1 MLVRPTG
8 ERRFEVLMLRRSESS
23 HFVPDVYVFPGGTLE
38 EGDMTGEAFG
48 QTRGIEPGVLRAQF
62 RAKRAPAFPA
72 PFGPPSPEEA
82 AGLLFAALRELFE
95 EAGVL
100 LACDAGGH
108 PLSERD
114 LAPHSER
121 INTARKAVHAG
132 ALPFWQLLAE
142 LDVYANAHALALFSQ
157 WITPPVFKRRYNTH
171 FFTAVASP
179 DQSAIADA
187 LETHDGVWV
196 APRDALEKCELGEFR
211 MVYPTIK
218 HVERLA
224 EFQSTSELMEFARTK
239 TIYSIMPDAPAQR
252 EFSLPSDL
260 EFAW

>member
-8 ERRFEVLMLRRSESS
+8 EKRFEVLMLRRSESS

-38 EGDMTGEAFG
+38 PGDMTTQAFAR
-48 QTRGIEPGVLRAQF
+48 TKGIEPEVLRAQF

-72 PFGPPSPEEA
+72 PFGPPAADEA
-82 AGLLFAALRELFE
+82 AGLLCAALRELFE
-95 EAGVL
+95 ESGVL
-100 LACDAGGH
+100 LACNAAGDA
-108 PLSERD
+108 LSERD
-114 LAPHSER
+114 LAPHHER
-121 INTARKAVHAG
+121 IHTARKAVHARQI
-132 ALPFWQLLAE
+132 PFWQLLQE
-142 LDVYANAHALALFSQ
+142 LDIYANAHALALFSQ
-157 WITPPVFKRRYNTH
+157 WITPPVFPRRYNAH
-171 FFTAVASP
+171 FFTAVANP

-187 LETHDGVWV
+187 FETHDGVWIS
-196 APRDALEKCELGEFR
+196 PRDALQKYELGEFR

-224 EFQSTSELMEFARTK
+224 EFENTTELMEFARTK